1 MRKILVAAIVGAT
14 LFSVGAFAASFDFGA
29 EDVASGAD
37 AVESC
42 VDGTATVEWQIDA
55 TPAVD
60 VTSPTVA
67 ATFAITDADIAASAA
82 CEGRDFRLAIQVGDN
97 EVLCGDGTVLGA
109 NGEATVDL
117 TTADC
122 SPSGSVLVSAV
133 TGAALLIGGANG
145 TTAIPLE
152 IV

>member
-42 VDGTATVEWQIDA
+42 VTTAATVEWKIDA
-55 TPAVD
+55 TPAYD
-60 VTSPTVA
+60 GGA
-67 ATFAITDADIAASAA
+67 ATFAITDADITAVG
-82 CEGRDFRLAIQVGDN
+82 CDGRDFRLAIQVGES
-97 EVLCGDGTVLGA
+97 EVLCGGGGTLIGA
-109 NGEATVDL
+109 GGTATVAL
-117 TTADC
+117 AAC